1 MAKEKK
7 IKVKKKIDWKHEM
20 ALAPGYYSN
29 FMGGIYIHVT
39 WMDHSSQSFY
49 YNRYLCRKS
58 IEIPVGTT
66 L

>member
-1 MAKEKK
+1 MEKEKK
-7 IKVKKKIDWKHEM
+7 IKVKKKIDWI
-20 ALAPGYYSN
+20 YYSN